1 MLIGGLLIAA
11 LAVPGMASRAA
22 EPLQQEQAFEKEIVS
37 RVRMKYLLYLPP
49 GYDAGANDKQW
60 PLLMFLHGSGE
71 TGTDV
76 KKLKGYGVPRL
87 IAEKK
92 FAHPCIVV
100 SPQTPVRGWSPQVLV
115 ALLDK
120 IVAEHRVDQ
129 DRIYLTG
136 LSMGGF
142 GTWQTAAAYPD
153 RFAAIVPICGGG
165 NPADGPRLKT
175 VPIWAFHGAKDD
187 AVPLKASEV
196 MVEAVKTAGGDAKLT
211 VYPDAGHN
219 VWDRAYEDPEL
230 YAWLFAQSRHR

>member
-1 MLIGGLLIAA
+1 M
-11 LAVPGMASRAA
+11 
-22 EPLQQEQAFEKEIVS
+22 
-37 RVRMKYLLYLPP
+37 
-49 GYDAGANDKQW
+49 
-60 PLLMFLHGSGE
+60 
-71 TGTDV
+71 
-76 KKLKGYGVPRL
+76 
-87 IAEKK
+87 
-92 FAHPCIVV
+92 

-165 NPADGPRLKT
+165 NPADGPRLKP
-175 VPIWAFHGAKDD
+175 VAAWAFHGAKDE